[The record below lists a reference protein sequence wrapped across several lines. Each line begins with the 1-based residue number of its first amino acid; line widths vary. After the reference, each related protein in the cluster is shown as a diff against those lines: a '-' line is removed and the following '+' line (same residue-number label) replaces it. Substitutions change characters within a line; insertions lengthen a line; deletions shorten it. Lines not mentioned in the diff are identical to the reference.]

1 MSTTYYTEEHE
12 WIEVEGDTATL
23 GITKHAAEALGEV
36 VFVELQEVGETF
48 DKDDEIGVVE
58 SVKAASE
65 IYAPLALEI
74 TEANSALED
83 EPGKVNEDPEGSA
96 WFYKIKISDTSE
108 LGALLDINAYKA
120 LID

>member
-1 MSTTYYTEEHE
+1 MATYYTEEHE
-12 WIEVEGDTATL
+12 WIEVEGDTGTL

-36 VFVELQEVGETF
+36 VFVELQEAGETF

-65 IYAPLALEI
+65 LYAPLAMEV
-74 TEANSALED
+74 TEANGALED
-83 EPGKVNEDPEGSA
+83 NPGMVNEDPEGNA

-108 LGALLDINAYKA
+108 LENLLDINAYKA

>member
-1 MSTTYYTEEHE
+1 MTTYYTEEHE

-36 VFVELQEVGETF
+36 VFVELQEAGETF

-65 IYAPLALEI
+65 LYAPLAMEV
-74 TEANSALED
+74 TEANGALE
-83 EPGKVNEDPEGSA
+83 ENPGMVNEDPEGNA

-108 LGALLDINAYKA
+108 LENLLDINAYKA

>member
-1 MSTTYYTEEHE
+1 MAIYYTEEHE
-12 WIEVEGDTATL
+12 WIDVDGDTATL

-36 VFVELQEVGETF
+36 VFVELQDAGETF

-65 IYAPLALEI
+65 LYAPLAMEI
-74 TEANSALED
+74 LEANSALED
-83 EPGKVNEDPEGSA
+83 NPGAVNEDPEGNA
-96 WFYKIKISDTSE
+96 WFYKIKISDPSE
-108 LGALLDINAYKA
+108 LEALLDISAYKA

>member
-1 MSTTYYTEEHE
+1 MTTYYTEEHE
-12 WIEVEGDTATL
+12 WLEVEGDTATL

-36 VFVELQEVGETF
+36 VFVELQEAGETF

-65 IYAPLALEI
+65 LYAPLSMEI
-74 TEANSALED
+74 IEANSALEG
-83 EPGKVNEDPEGSA
+83 EPGAVNEDPEGNA
-96 WFYKIKISDTSE
+96 WFYKIKISDPAE
-108 LGALLDINAYKA
+108 LESLLDVNAYKA

>member
-1 MSTTYYTEEHE
+1 MAIYYSEEHE
-12 WIEVEGDTATL
+12 WLDVDGDTATL

-65 IYAPLALEI
+65 LYAPVAMEI
-74 TEANSALED
+74 LEANSALED
-83 EPGKVNEDPEGSA
+83 EPGSVNEDPEGNA
-96 WFYKIKISDTSE
+96 WFYKVKIKDTAE
-108 LGALLDINAYKA
+108 LSNLMDETAYKA
-120 LID
+120 FTA

>member
-1 MSTTYYTEEHE
+1 MTTYYTEEHE
-12 WIEVEGDTATL
+12 WIEVEGETATL

-36 VFVELQEVGETF
+36 VFVELQDAGETY

-65 IYAPLALEI
+65 LYAPLAMEI
-74 TEANSALED
+74 VEANSALEN
-83 EPGKVNEDPEGSA
+83 EPAMVNEDPEGNA
-96 WFYKIKISDTSE
+96 WFYKIKISDPSE
-108 LGALLDINAYKA
+108 LESLLDINAYKA

>member
-1 MSTTYYTEEHE
+1 MTTYYTEEHE
-12 WIEVEGDTATL
+12 WLEVEGDTATL

-36 VFVELQEVGETF
+36 VFVELQETGETY

-65 IYAPLALEI
+65 LYAPLAMEVLES
-74 TEANSALED
+74 NGALED
-83 EPGKVNEDPEGSA
+83 NPGMVNEDPEGNA
-96 WFYKIKISDTSE
+96 WFYKIKISDTAE
-108 LGALLDINAYKA
+108 LENLLDVNAYKA

>member
-1 MSTTYYTEEHE
+1 MTTTYYTEEHE

-65 IYAPLALEI
+65 LYAPLAMEI
-74 TEANSALED
+74 LEANGALED
-83 EPGKVNEDPEGSA
+83 EPGMVNEDPEGNA
-96 WFYKIKISDTSE
+96 WFYKIKISDPAE
-108 LGALLDINAYKA
+108 LANLLDVNAYKA

>member
-65 IYAPLALEI
+65 IYAPLAMEI
-74 TEANSALED
+74 VEANGALED
-83 EPGKVNEDPEGSA
+83 EPGMVNEDPEGNA
-96 WFYKIKISDTSE
+96 WFYKVKISDTSE
-108 LGALLDINAYKA
+108 LENLLDINAYKA